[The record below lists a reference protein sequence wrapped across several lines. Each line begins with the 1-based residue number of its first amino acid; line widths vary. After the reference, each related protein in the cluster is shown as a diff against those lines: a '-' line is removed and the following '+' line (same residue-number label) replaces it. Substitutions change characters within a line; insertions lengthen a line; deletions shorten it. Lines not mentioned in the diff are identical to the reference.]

1 MQRLLGVSAGV
12 TAVALVLAVIC
23 RHAKHGFALYLGD
36 VAWFTLLA
44 GIVVTLALALAV
56 AVRAVRARRS
66 TLVAR

>member
-1 MQRLLGVSAGV
+1 MQRLLGIVAGI
-12 TAVALVLAVIC
+12 TAVACVVAFIC
-23 RHAKHGFALYLGD
+23 RHAKHGFTLYLGD

-44 GIVVTLALALAV
+44 GILVTLALALAV